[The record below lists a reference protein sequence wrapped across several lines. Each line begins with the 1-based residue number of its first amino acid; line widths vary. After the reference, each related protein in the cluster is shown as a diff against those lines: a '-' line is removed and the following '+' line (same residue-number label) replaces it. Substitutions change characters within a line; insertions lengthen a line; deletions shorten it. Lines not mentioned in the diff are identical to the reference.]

1 MKKTHKP
8 RKQEMRK
15 EYDFSGG
22 VRGSHAARYAEGNTV
37 VLLDSER
44 PHTSDSKDSQLTEL
58 AGKHLLIAQL
68 TAAGLEVAVP
78 VRDRGI
84 DLIAYLDRGTPSRNF
99 VAYPIQLKAN
109 AGEGFS
115 LDKKYEK
122 TANLILAYVWHVTD
136 PVGYSIYALSYRE
149 ALAILHRKGHTAAK
163 CWENGR
169 WNISKAD
176 KQLVQMLEPY
186 KMNSKKWVERVSSAL
201 LEESDARP
209 A

>member
-8 RKQEMRK
+8 RKDEMRK

-22 VRGSHAARYAEGNTV
+22 VRGKHAARYAEGTTV
-37 VLLDSER
+37 VLLDSKR
-44 PHTSDSKDSQLTEL
+44 PHYPETEDSQLTEL

-84 DLIAYLDRGTPSRNF
+84 DLIAYLDRGTPPRDF
-99 VAYPIQLKAN
+99 VACPIQLKAST
-109 AGEGFS
+109 GEGFG

-136 PVGYSIYALSYRE
+136 PVSYCIYALSYRE
-149 ALAILHRKGHTAAK
+149 ALAILHRKGHTATTS
-163 CWENGR
+163 WENGYWHVTR
-169 WNISKAD
+169 AD
-176 KQLVQMLEPY
+176 KQLIRMLEPY
-186 KMNSKKWVERVSSAL
+186 KMTPKKWVERVSSAL

>member
-1 MKKTHKP
+1 MKKTSKP
-8 RKQEMRK
+8 RKHEMRK
-15 EYDFSGG
+15 EYDFSAG
-22 VRGSHAARYAEGNTV
+22 VRGRHAARYAEGATV

-44 PHTSDSKDSQLTEL
+44 PQNPEAKDNQLTEL

-84 DLIAYLDRGTPSRNF
+84 DLIAYLDRGTPPRDF
-99 VAYPIQLKAN
+99 VACPIQLKAST
-109 AGEGFS
+109 GEGFS

-149 ALAILHRKGHTAAK
+149 ALDILHRKGHTAAK

-169 WNISKAD
+169 WNITRAD
-176 KQLVQMLEPY
+176 KQLIRMLEMY
-186 KMNSKKWVERVSSAL
+186 KMTPKKWVERVSSATR
-201 LEESDARP
+201 EESASRS